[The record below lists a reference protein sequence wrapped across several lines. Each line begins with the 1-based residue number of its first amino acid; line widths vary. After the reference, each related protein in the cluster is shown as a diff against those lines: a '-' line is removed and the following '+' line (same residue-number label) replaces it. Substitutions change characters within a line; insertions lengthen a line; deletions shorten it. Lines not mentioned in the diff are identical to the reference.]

1 MLLLSSVRL
10 PQIAGDVD
18 SLAYLVVLQ
27 ILVGSEENIYIQMLQ

>member
-10 PQIAGDVD
+10 PQIVGDVD